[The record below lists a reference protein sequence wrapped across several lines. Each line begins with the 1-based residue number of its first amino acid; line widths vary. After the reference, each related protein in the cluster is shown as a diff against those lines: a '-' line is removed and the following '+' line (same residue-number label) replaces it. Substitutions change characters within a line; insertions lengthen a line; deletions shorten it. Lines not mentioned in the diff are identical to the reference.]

1 MRAFEYVLA
10 GSIPDAAR
18 ALELAGAVVKGG
30 GIDLVDRLKSRTI
43 APPRLVGVD
52 RVAGLSGIALDGV
65 GALVIGA
72 TTKLAALAEHP
83 EVVRRLPALAAAARD
98 AATPQVRAMAT
109 LAGNL
114 LQRPRCW
121 YFRSPLEACPKRGD
135 AVACPA
141 IPGRHEYGAIF
152 ANTRCAAVHPS
163 SLAVPLLALGA
174 ELRVT
179 GPAGERAIPFDALFV
194 GPEVDILREHTLAAG
209 EVATAIRVLGRDSGR
224 LVEPGPDTARI
235 LGAQLASAYAECR
248 HRQSSDWPLATCA
261 VAGVR
266 AADGSLSEVR
276 VVLGAVAGVPH
287 RALAAE
293 RLLEGKRIDPALATR
308 VAEAALDGAT
318 PLPLN
323 RYKLAIVSA
332 VVAEAVTA
340 LAPL

>member
-10 GSIPDAAR
+10 GTIPDAAR

-43 APPRLVGVD
+43 VPSRLVGVD
-52 RVAGLSGIALDGV
+52 RVAGLADIRVEGDALMV
-65 GALVIGA
+65 GAAVRI
-72 TTKLAALAEHP
+72 AALAEHA
-83 EVVRRLPALAAAARD
+83 EVARRLPALAAAARD

-109 LAGNL
+109 VAGNV

-121 YFRSPLEACPKRGD
+121 YFRSALEACPKRGD
-135 AVACPA
+135 AVPCPA

-152 ANTRCAAVHPS
+152 ANTKCAAVHPS

-174 ELRVT
+174 QLRVT

-194 GPEVDILREHTLAAG
+194 GPDVDILREHSLALG
-209 EVATAIRVLGRDSGR
+209 EVATAIQVALPAG
-224 LVEPGPDTARI
+224 V
-235 LGAQLASAYAECR
+235 ASAYAECR

-261 VAGVR
+261 VAGR
-266 AADGSLSEVR
+266 RTADGALSDVR

-293 RLLEGKRIDPALATR
+293 RELLGKRIDPALAAR
-308 VAEAALDGAT
+308 VAEAALEGAT

-323 RYKLAIVSA
+323 RYKLAIVRA